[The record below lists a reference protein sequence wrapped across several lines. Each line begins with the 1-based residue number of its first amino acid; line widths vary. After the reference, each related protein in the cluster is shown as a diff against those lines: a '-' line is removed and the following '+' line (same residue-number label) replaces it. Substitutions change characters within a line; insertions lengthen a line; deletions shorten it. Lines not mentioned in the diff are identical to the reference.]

1 MLSESLDEWKL
12 LGDDSEFAP
21 FLFCLQDPL
30 ELAAF
35 QENPE
40 M

>member
-1 MLSESLDEWKL
+1 MKMMS
-12 LGDDSEFAP
+12 DDSAFAH
-21 FLFCLQDPL
+21 FLFCLQGPL